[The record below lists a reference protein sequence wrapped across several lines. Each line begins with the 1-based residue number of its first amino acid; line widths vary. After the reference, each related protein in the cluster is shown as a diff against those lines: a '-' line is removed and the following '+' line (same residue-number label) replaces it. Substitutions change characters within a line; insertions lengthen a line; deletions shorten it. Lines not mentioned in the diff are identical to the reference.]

1 MKIIKTKIKGLVIIK
16 TNIFKD
22 RRGSFKEVFRKKILN
37 KNFIF
42 DCLSHSKKSE
52 TNLYYI
58 YELLLSLPFFDRHF
72 FYNVLCPY
80 YYLSHKMTLRD
91 AWQGP
96 ISIIYLIVD
105 RMGGAARGCC

>member
-1 MKIIKTKIKGLVIIK
+1 MHV
-16 TNIFKD
+16 
-22 RRGSFKEVFRKKILN
+22 
-37 KNFIF
+37 
-42 DCLSHSKKSE
+42 
-52 TNLYYI
+52 TNLKRKDNNQREEKKKKLTLKRRKDYKVI
-58 YELLLSLPFFDRHF
+58 NSVKITSLRKGS
-72 FYNVLCPY
+72 NTSLCPY